1 MRQIGPFLFLLGIL
15 VVWGPA
21 HAEPDADLKKAIALF
36 KATFEGR
43 CANNAF
49 TTGYLE
55 GTESQSFSYRLSDK
69 ADAKEYKATLYTF
82 FCDHLH
88 NAGTAAFIIKEDDET
103 FRVLSFAMPSSKW
116 VDDAKAPDGRRFD
129 GLEGFVTSDTL
140 DNGEFRLEE
149 MTIVSAH
156 HDFIGDT
163 YLQYKFISGSFQF
176 VEDER
181 YEIKNGKLE
190 LKPPSTEEDQE

>member
-1 MRQIGPFLFLLGIL
+1 MRQIGVFLFLLGAL
-15 VVWGPA
+15 MACGPA

-49 TTGYLE
+49 TTSYLE
-55 GTESQSFSYRLSDK
+55 NTESQSFSYRISDE
-69 ADAKEYKATLYTF
+69 ADAKEYKSTLYTF
-82 FCDHLH
+82 FCDYLN
-88 NAGTAAFIIKEDDET
+88 NAGTAAFIIKEDDGT

-116 VDDAKAPDGRRFD
+116 VDDTKAPDGRRLD

-140 DNGEFRLEE
+140 VNGEFRPEE

-156 HDFIGDT
+156 HDFVGNT

-181 YEIKNGKLE
+181 YEIKDGKLE
-190 LKPPSTEEDQE
+190 LKPPSADEDQE